1 MMTIQKSGNLL
12 QLQVEIEHPVYI
24 ERLTGLSLFFDC
36 ILDRALQREN
46 GNYEHLE
53 NIGNSWKRDGISNAK
68 YGERVNL
75 LPFPP
80 LN

>member
-24 ERLTGLSLFFDC
+24 ERLTGLSSFFDY

-53 NIGNSWKRDGISNAK
+53 NIGNS
-68 YGERVNL
+68 
-75 LPFPP
+75 
-80 LN
+80 